1 MLNNSVF
8 DTTSI
13 VNSLPS
19 IDRSS
24 IFDEP
29 SQLTVQYLN
38 NKHKD
43 NKFWCERHHKFHNHD
58 HDEDNIV
65 PLSDGF
71 PFLFIL
77 ILIYTLYKNA
87 TLRRSKRTI

>member
-24 IFDEP
+24 IFDE
-29 SQLTVQYLN
+29 QTIQYVN
-38 NKHKD
+38 NRDHDK
-43 NKFWCERHHKFHNHD
+43 HNHG
-58 HDEDNIV
+58 HNNPPV
-65 PLSDGF
+65 PLDDGF

-77 ILIYTLYKNA
+77 ILIYSIYKNA
-87 TLRRSKRTI
+87 RRSKRTIQNTT

>member
-24 IFDEP
+24 IFDD
-29 SQLTVQYLN
+29 SRQATIQYVN
-38 NKHKD
+38 NKGGHK
-43 NKFWCERHHKFHNHD
+43 HD
-58 HDEDNIV
+58 PPV
-65 PLSDGF
+65 PLDDGF

-77 ILIYTLYKNA
+77 ILIYSIYKNA
-87 TLRRSKRTI
+87 RRSKRTIQNTT

>member
-13 VNSLPS
+13 VNTLPS

-24 IFDEP
+24 IFDD
-29 SQLTVQYLN
+29 SRQTTIQYIN
-38 NKHKD
+38 NKDH
-43 NKFWCERHHKFHNHD
+43 NKHD
-58 HDEDNIV
+58 HTV
-65 PLSDGF
+65 PLSGGF

-77 ILIYTLYKNA
+77 ILIYSIYKNA
-87 TLRRSKRTI
+87 RRSKRTIQNTT